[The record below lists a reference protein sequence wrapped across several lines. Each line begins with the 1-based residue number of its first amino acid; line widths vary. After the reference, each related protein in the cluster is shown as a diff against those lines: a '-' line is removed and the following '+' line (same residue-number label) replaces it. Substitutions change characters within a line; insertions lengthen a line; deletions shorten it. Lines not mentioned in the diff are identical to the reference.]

1 MLLAVKNFSLP
12 RSSHD
17 TGHGTERKKTDNGSR
32 CGFWRRSL
40 AVACRKFGS
49 LKRAEQQLSCCGVR
63 LSAGDSEAVTSP
75 GRHVIALG
83 ESMRG
88 LQCVLPASDQTR
100 KGKEKTKV
108 HTNHKRVVP
117 VRASPVPRKKERK
130 QKTQAPGQGWED
142 GTPPPHGDFKE
153 RSVLLAVTHP
163 RSGVYLGALGVQS
176 STSHPGPGS

>member
-117 VRASPVPRKKERK
+117 QCAPVPCPGRKKENRK
-130 QKTQAPGQGWED
+130 PRRQGRD
-142 GTPPPHGDFKE
+142 GRTARRHHTGIL
-153 RSVLLAVTHP
+153 R
-163 RSGVYLGALGVQS
+163 RGVCC
-176 STSHPGPGS
+176 